1 MSLIDFIL
9 NVAGLLLWL
18 NWRAIPFAASPRPEA
33 SLASTLRPAGRPT
46 PRVYYLMGLIAMLGA
61 RAVVY
66 WQLGAQL
73 DWNPRIPLGPVTVWF
88 RSDMLGR
95 MFLFSIF
102 SFGVTLGFFYLCL
115 LLLSWVHAQ
124 TTDTD
129 PAQRLVRGHLGWLD
143 RWPSAM
149 KLFLPLVVTALIWCL
164 IHPLLLTLRIV
175 PADLNSRWVVVA
187 QGAVIGLA
195 AYLVLKFFLVAVFAL
210 HLLNSYVYLG
220 DFPLWDF
227 VNITARDLL
236 RPIKWIPLRA
246 GKIDF
251 APVIA
256 IVVVLLSAQFSQQ
269 ALAQLYQK
277 LI

>member
-18 NWRAIPFAASPRPEA
+18 NWRAIPFAVPARPGN
-33 SLASTLRPAGRPT
+33 SLASTLRPADRPP
-46 PRVYYLMGLIAMLGA
+46 PRVYYLAGLIALLGV

-66 WQLGAQL
+66 WQLGAQVE
-73 DWNPRIPLGPVTVWF
+73 WIPRIPLGPVTVWF
-88 RSDMLGR
+88 RSDVLGR
-95 MFLFSIF
+95 MFLFSLF

-129 PAQRLVRGHLGWLD
+129 PAQRLVRALLGSLD
-143 RWPSAM
+143 RWPAAM
-149 KLFLPLVVTALIWCL
+149 KLLLPLVFTALVWCL
-164 IHPLLLTLRIV
+164 LHPLMVKLRIV
-175 PADLNSRWVVVA
+175 PPDVNSPWIVVA
-187 QGAVIGLA
+187 QGAVIGMA
-195 AYLVLKFFLVAVFAL
+195 AYLVLKFFLVAVLAL

-220 DFPLWDF
+220 EFPFWNF
-227 VNITARDLL
+227 VNVTARDLL
-236 RPIKWIPLRA
+236 RPITWIPLQA

-251 APVIA
+251 APAFA
-256 IVVVLLSAQFSQQ
+256 IVVVLVSAQFSQQ
-269 ALAQLYQK
+269 ALTQLYQK